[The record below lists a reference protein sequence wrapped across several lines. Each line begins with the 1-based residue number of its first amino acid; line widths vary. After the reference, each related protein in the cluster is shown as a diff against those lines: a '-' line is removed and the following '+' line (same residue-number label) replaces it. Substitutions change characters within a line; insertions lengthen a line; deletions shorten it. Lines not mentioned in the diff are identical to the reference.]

1 MKYSLCIRTF
11 LAMLLIAS
19 TMVLPNA
26 PAHTYARAAACSVDA
41 SCEQNVTVGA
51 SASVSGYKE
60 DVNANLADY
69 GLIFQDAAQDMNSS
83 AWDSAANAL
92 VNKINSTMAAGSHY
106 NAVVDKTVGPY
117 QGWLEGANVS
127 LIMASGLLLADR
139 GRLNPT
145 LDSAIRRV
153 IGSYVFNR
161 DASCG
166 FSDGRWRGPNNCMD
180 DYTVGATGFAWIA
193 AYKYKRGDSAVSYY
207 SSSAQ
212 NLINLSFSPDDSVC
226 IHKLTSTWSASD
238 SRGPCNGAP
247 SDLRAGTAEAIS
259 FNHGQETIAYGLGL
273 MTGVSSAFIGLQ
285 TANVAISLSNDQKQ
299 VALALMK
306 EAQKH
311 TAFDSQTNVAQFLSD
326 CYVNDGS
333 GTALVASAPCGE
345 NSYQPKMFPVY
356 TFYTN
361 VLGVAVPGTGY
372 QYDQFDNTLFGDSGF
387 FNRGRQSVYGAL
399 TKCWYLAS
407 TRPPLGGSPAAT
419 PLAEIAFVK
428 PSYASWG
435 PADTLTVGGGARNGA
450 GGVQGGWRGV
460 TANGAWQFVSYQ
472 PPPGADTSWS
482 NTIPTSDYCHDYEV
496 YVNYSG
502 TTSPTFLYS
511 GLGSGYCAERSRI
524 SWIQPQQTAGFGPVG
539 SLVVSGKAANGPAGA
554 AVKLYWRDVDSNPSG
569 PWNLIDYAAPV
580 GSDGTWY
587 NSIPNVNYAH
597 IYEVYAVYDDAYA
610 SRVCRYT
617 GTYEINLCE
626 MNSAAPSNGA
636 TVSASSQY
644 STAYPVSAINDGDR
658 KGLNWGAGGGW
669 NDATYAAYPDWVEV
683 DFNGAQNVDEV
694 DVFTLQDNYGS
705 PIEPVE
711 ALTFSAYGITDFN
724 LQYWDDTVGW
734 KQVPGAT
741 VAGNN
746 KVWTRLLF
754 GQLTTSKIRVV
765 VNNSLA
771 AYSRITE
778 VEAWGVPTPR
788 YNQAYPRGSYIPA
801 VSASSQYSAGYP
813 VSAINNGDRKGL
825 NWASGGGWNDA
836 TAGDYTNDWVEVD
849 FPGGSSKLINEI
861 NVVTLQDNYGNP
873 VEPTEATT
881 FSAYGITDF
890 DVQYKSGGSRGI
902 GSAHC

>member
-1 MKYSLCIRTF
+1 
-11 LAMLLIAS
+11 
-19 TMVLPNA
+19 
-26 PAHTYARAAACSVDA
+26 
-41 SCEQNVTVGA
+41 
-51 SASVSGYKE
+51 
-60 DVNANLADY
+60 
-69 GLIFQDAAQDMNSS
+69 
-83 AWDSAANAL
+83 
-92 VNKINSTMAAGSHY
+92 MAAGSHY

-273 MTGVSSAFIGLQ
+273 MTSVSSAFIGLQ
-285 TANVAISLSNDQKQ
+285 TANVAVSLTDDQKQ
-299 VALALMK
+299 VALALFK

-311 TAFDSQTNVAQFLSD
+311 TAEMTGDHFLND
-326 CYVNDGS
+326 CYVYDDSGTGFLSKAACGEGRDDNPLHNDG
-333 GTALVASAPCGE
+333 
-345 NSYQPKMFPVY
+345 YRPKMFPVY
-356 TFYTN
+356 NFYTS
-361 VLGVAVPGTGY
+361 VLNITVPNDKY
-372 QYDQFDNTLFGDSGF
+372 IYDQFDSMLFYRADQPPFYTDGF
-387 FNRGRQSVYGAL
+387 FNRGRQSVYGDL
-399 TKCWYLAS
+399 TQCWYPAS
-407 TRPPLGGSPAAT
+407 TRPPLGGPRAAT

-435 PADTLTVGGGARNGA
+435 PADTLTVGGWARNGS
-450 GGVQGGWRGV
+450 GGVQVVWRDV
-460 TANGAWQFVSYQ
+460 TTNGAWQYVSYQ

-539 SLVVSGKAANGPAGA
+539 SLVVQGNAANGPAGA
-554 AVKLYWRDVDSNPSG
+554 TVKLYWRDVDNIASNA
-569 PWNLIDYAAPV
+569 WNLIDYAAPV

-669 NDATYAAYPDWVEV
+669 NDATYGAYPDWVEV
-683 DFNGAQNVDEV
+683 DFSGAKNVDEV

-724 LQYWDDTVGW
+724 LQYWDDAVGW

-746 KVWTRLLF
+746 KVWTRFLF

-771 AYSRITE
+771 GFSRITE
-778 VEAWGVPTPR
+778 VEAWGMPTPR

-890 DVQYKSGGSRGI
+890 DVQYKSGGSWVTVPGGSVTGNNKVWRKFTFNPVWATGVRVQVNNSLAAYSRITEVEAI
-902 GSAHC
+902 GW